1 MRIRVLQIFIL
12 FSLVAVAC
20 SDGNRQEETAT
31 EQPASAPALPEQ
43 RIAQMRANVDLI
55 DFIFYKLPMS
65 MTQNDQPSIQQTLSF
80 IGDPVPAG
88 SIGCASIAR
97 VGFMS
102 NGEIIEE
109 AEMHLSDDCAAFVFL
124 ENGKPAYAHSM
135 SQNGVAFFGSMVN
148 NAMNQRNQMVQ

>member
-1 MRIRVLQIFIL
+1 MTFRLLLVIL
-12 FSLVAVAC
+12 FISLVTVAC
-20 SDGNRQEETAT
+20 SDGNQKEASATEETT
-31 EQPASAPALPEQ
+31 SAPALPDQ
-43 RIAQMRANVDLI
+43 RIAQMRSSVDLI

-80 IGDPVPAG
+80 IREPVPAG

-97 VGFMS
+97 VSFMS

-124 ENGKPAYAHSM
+124 ENGKPAYAHNM

-148 NAMNQRNQMVQ
+148 NAMQQRNQMVQ